1 MANSLNTATSTNTTQ
16 ESELTLLNASS
27 AAWDGNFTVV
37 KANSA
42 AWTTASTS
50 SGRVLNV
57 QSRSE
62 ASTTGFSADSWALFN
77 SSLDVTITPQLSS
90 SKFMLTFTAPAG
102 AYGFVFMRFLRGSTP
117 IGVGGGSGSRK
128 AVNGATYMGGG
139 DYDMMTGSYMDSPAT
154 ASEIVYHVEVF
165 CPSGTG
171 YLNRSAEDAD
181 SNSSIRGTANFTVM
195 EISG

>member
-1 MANSLNTATSTNTTQ
+1 MGNSLNTATSTNTTQ

-62 ASTTGFSADSWALFN
+62 ASLTGFSGSEWVLFN
-77 SSLDVTITPQLSS
+77 SSLDVTITPQSSS
-90 SKFMLTFTAPAG
+90 SKFLLQFTAPAG
-102 AYGFVFMRFLRGSTP
+102 ASSQRVYIKFVRDSTDV
-117 IGVGGGSGSRK
+117 GVGGASSSRQPC
-128 AVNGATYMGGG
+128 NGAAYMGAGAAEQLA
-139 DYDMMTGSYMDSPAT
+139 GSYLDSLINT
-154 ASEIVYHVEVF
+154 F
-165 CPSGTG
+165 PS
-171 YLNRSAEDAD
+171 
-181 SNSSIRGTANFTVM
+181 SSPL
-195 EISG
+195 S